1 MLATK
6 MLKKLDLYAI
16 FIPKMSAYRRDF
28 DENKYMSFLIWD
40 DEVLEKYNEI
50 FINVKNSIK

>member
-1 MLATK
+1 